1 MDIDTSKP
9 NPGRIYDYL
18 LGGEHNFPA
27 DRQAA
32 ERLLQIA
39 PMMPHWM
46 RLNRWF
52 LYYAVDQLAEGNFSC
67 YIDLATG
74 LPTQGYLHERV
85 AEDARI
91 IYNDID
97 PATVMF
103 ARQIIGD
110 RPTIR
115 YIQSDTRDIDH
126 ILGEAEKLFG
136 DERRV
141 GICMVGISYFLDDAG
156 FSQVVRKLY
165 EWAAP
170 GSRLALSYA
179 TFPGDAG
186 EVGTMYAKMGTN
198 IFPRSSEEVLDLVA
212 PWHLREP
219 GLQSLVDVAERQL
232 GAPISAEML
241 GSRDTMSGGIF
252 EKL

>member
-18 LGGEHNFPA
+18 LGGDHNFPA
-27 DRQAA
+27 DRAAA
-32 ERLLQIA
+32 ERLVQLA

-52 LYYAVDQLAEGNFSC
+52 LYYAVDQLAAGKFSC

-115 YIQSDTRDIDH
+115 YIQSDARDIDR

-136 DERRV
+136 AERCV
-141 GICMVGISYFLDDAG
+141 GISMVGISYFLDDDG
-156 FSQVVRKLY
+156 FSQAARKLY
-165 EWAAP
+165 DWAAP
-170 GSRLALSYA
+170 GSRMALSYA
-179 TFPGDAG
+179 TFPREEH
-186 EVGTMYAKMGTN
+186 EVGSMYAKMGASL
-198 IFPRSSEEVLDLVA
+198 FPRTGEEVQQLVA
-212 PWHLREP
+212 PWRLLEP
-219 GLQSLVDVAERQL
+219 GLRSLVDVAEEQL
-232 GAPISAEML
+232 GAPIPSEML
-241 GSRDTMSGGIF
+241 GSRETMSGGIF
-252 EKL
+252 EK